1 MGPEQLVG
9 TIEQVDAH
17 DTDSRED
24 PWLRASDQW
33 ASLSAALKAHYQEL
47 VGETGPNQEAVG
59 EALRTLGHAAQSM
72 TESLGRSLRDPE
84 TRASMKE
91 AAASFLAAMARTFE
105 DLGDEI
111 RSVGD
116 EEQTAAET

>member
-33 ASLSAALKAHYQEL
+33 ASLTAALKAHYQEL
-47 VGETGPNQEAVG
+47 VGENGPNQEAVG

-84 TRASMKE
+84 TRARMKE
-91 AAASFLAAMARTFE
+91 AAASFLSAVARTFD
-105 DLGDEI
+105 DLG
-111 RSVGD
+111 
-116 EEQTAAET
+116 EELTSQQDGESEAKEA

>member
-33 ASLSAALKAHYQEL
+33 ASLTAALKSHYQDL
-47 VGETGPNQEAVG
+47 VGETGPDQEAVG

-84 TRASMKE
+84 TRGRMKE
-91 AAASFLAAMARTFE
+91 AAASFLTAVARTFD
-105 DLGDEI
+105 DLGEEL
-111 RSVGD
+111 RSTGD
-116 EEQTAAET
+116 EEQESVET

>member
-33 ASLSAALKAHYQEL
+33 SSLTAALKAHYQEL
-47 VGETGPNQEAVG
+47 VGENGPNQEAVG

-84 TRASMKE
+84 TRARMKE
-91 AAASFLAAMARTFE
+91 AAASFLSAVARTFD
-105 DLGDEI
+105 DLG
-111 RSVGD
+111 
-116 EEQTAAET
+116 EELTSQQDGESEAKEA

>member
-33 ASLSAALKAHYQEL
+33 ASLTAALKAHYQDL
-47 VGETGPNQEAVG
+47 VGEAGPTQETVG

-84 TRASMKE
+84 TRARMKE
-91 AAASFLAAMARTFE
+91 TAASFLAAVARTFD
-105 DLGDEI
+105 DLGEEL
-111 RSVGD
+111 RSPDD
-116 EEQTAAET
+116 EEPEAQET